1 MLPWNKKFLEHQDTI
16 KPKTILSGSDG
27 QDIKEVA
34 REIAKAFITRID
46 GKDYKNLELENI
58 ASHNF
63 YFLKKDPE
71 KNNIPIAELR
81 EPKDFLSLSSTGK
94 KLLFIQGGEDI
105 RIDGYNSLLKVAE
118 DSGDQTFI
126 IISTNNLSSI
136 PSTIKSRF
144 HISRIPKPSI
154 EEVKGFLSTS
164 NQSLSAS
171 AIGFLSENPKELESS
186 LVDVAKKMEKYD
198 SFLNGRD
205 INSKD
210 REEISG
216 FTDYLIYLQ
225 KLKIESKTKIS
236 LKNLSKLMDIKK
248 SINLPNN
255 LSLDVIKLRINSCL
269 EVV

>member
-1 MLPWNKKFLEHQDTI
+1 M
-16 KPKTILSGSDG
+16 
-27 QDIKEVA
+27 
-34 REIAKAFITRID
+34 
-46 GKDYKNLELENI
+46 
-58 ASHNF
+58 
-63 YFLKKDPE
+63 
-71 KNNIPIAELR
+71 
-81 EPKDFLSLSSTGK
+81 
-94 KLLFIQGGEDI
+94 
-105 RIDGYNSLLKVAE
+105 LKVAE

-154 EEVKGFLSTS
+154 EEVKEFLSTS

-225 KLKIESKTKIS
+225 KLKIDSKTKIS
-236 LKNLSKLMDIKK
+236 LKNLSELMDIKK